1 MYWGALGGGRG
12 VMIERKC
19 VTLSPGM
26 LRFVQDSI
34 MQQQLMCQQSG
45 SAKMHELQNEDGT
58 SKG

>member
-1 MYWGALGGGRG
+1 
-12 VMIERKC
+12 MIERKC